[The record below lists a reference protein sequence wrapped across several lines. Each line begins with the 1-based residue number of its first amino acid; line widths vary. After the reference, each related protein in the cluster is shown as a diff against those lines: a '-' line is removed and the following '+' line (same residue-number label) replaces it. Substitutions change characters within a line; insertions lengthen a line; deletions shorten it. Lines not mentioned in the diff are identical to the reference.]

1 MGRDLFSDEVFR
13 QNPLVL
19 LFRLVSKLFS
29 VKSEEAE
36 EQLSARRQRWRQCH
50 VNNIETFQNLFGAP
64 ETRKLAPVQRTL
76 TPRRSETPARSR
88 KEKPLSGQKLNI
100 YI

>member
-1 MGRDLFSDEVFR
+1 MGRDLFSDQR
-13 QNPLVL
+13 YLDSRIPL

-29 VKSEEAE
+29 LKSEEAE
-36 EQLSARRQRWRQCH
+36 EHLSARRQRWRQCH

-88 KEKPLSGQKLNI
+88 KEKPLSGQK
-100 YI
+100 